1 LAQARSHIEAIRH
14 QLQALGYAGPDVGS
28 TEIFRNVNLSMLWLG
43 AEADRAGLQAAARL
57 SASLQGLM
65 KKLLDNRK
73 NVTPSTLAAAG
84 AGVDLLEELCVEGIK
99 PDLNEPPIR
108 ILVVDDDPIAR
119 RAMSAAIQL
128 AFPKPDAADSGEE
141 AVARANDTKFD
152 VIFLD
157 IQMPG
162 IDGFAAC
169 TKIHETPLNG
179 QTPVLFVTSH
189 SDLKSREKATE
200 AGGYGFI
207 PKPVLAAEITL
218 QAWTL
223 ILRAR
228 LGRMEQE
235 PQLVG

>member
-1 LAQARSHIEAIRH
+1 
-14 QLQALGYAGPDVGS
+14 
-28 TEIFRNVNLSMLWLG
+28 MLWLG
-43 AEADRAGLQAAARL
+43 AEAERAGMQAAARL
-57 SASLQGLM
+57 SAALQALM

-73 NVTPSTLAAAG
+73 NVSPSTLAAAG
-84 AGVDLLEELCVEGIK
+84 AAVDLLEELCTEGTN
-99 PDLNEPPIR
+99 PDLSEPPIR

-128 AFPKPDAADSGEE
+128 AFPKPDSADTGEE
-141 AVARANDTKFD
+141 AVAKAGDTRFD
-152 VIFLD
+152 VVFLD

-162 IDGFAAC
+162 MDGFEAC
-169 TKIHETPLNG
+169 GKIHQTTLNA

-200 AGGYGFI
+200 SGGCGFI

-218 QAWTL
+218 QALTL

-228 LGRMEQE
+228 LGRAEAGPVRE
-235 PQLVG
+235 LVSQ